1 MGSFALL
8 AADGETGDGGFGSG
22 VGQQQFKRRGDV
34 RRASLRT
41 TTEVLSR
48 DARFHG
54 TWQNSGLSMVGST
67 RSGPYYEMESYR
79 AMHGSLRAWASGL
92 GT

>member
-1 MGSFALL
+1 MWGVLLALL

-41 TTEVLSR
+41 TEVLSR
-48 DARFHG
+48 GRTIPRDLEQQRLIDG
-54 TWQNSGLSMVGST
+54 G
-67 RSGPYYEMESYR
+67 
-79 AMHGSLRAWASGL
+79 
-92 GT
+92 